1 MKKTFAL
8 LLLGFILVSF
18 SYTDDLI
25 ARISLNLEQ
34 WKKSNHDERICLFLN
49 QTKYSIRD
57 TIFFSAY
64 YSTSDLVPIKSKR
77 IFSLGLIS
85 EKGLMISRINF
96 AVENGHVSNQ
106 ITIPGLVKPGYFQL
120 VVYDPLI
127 GKVMFSKNVVLVD
140 KKSVAISQRPNNTIH
155 FNFEGGKF
163 ISGVPNHLVVHGD
176 PNQPISIIDSK
187 NEVLLSIPTDSTGI
201 GSTWFTPN
209 NNTSYTLTAN
219 ERIARLP
226 TATVEGCA
234 ISISSKADQK
244 QIQVSISTTSPHL
257 KRENF
262 ILLVHSQ
269 KIISSA
275 AVTFNQKGEF
285 SYIVDDRD
293 LPNGLTEVLVLNE
306 SSVLGVRLYY
316 ENKQKVTAAITL
328 SKKQF
333 STGEVAEAEL
343 VVRDYAGNPLPAVFT
358 ATVNPHYKDIWGTT
372 AQEDFLLNPVL
383 TNYVSVLP
391 NIGEKRTELINMIL
405 ILENWQT
412 TNWSDILSN
421 KPPSNIPK
429 NRIVLTGSV
438 LSEQGKRTIP
448 DSTLVNCFLQNAMVG
463 YEGTV
468 NAGRVEVPILFD
480 FYGREDVFYS
490 MEFKNKE
497 LEGSYKISLD
507 SVAPKIA
514 IVNSSK
520 EGQDLDPYGDLSHKC
535 SVITESYRF
544 FNKSN
549 ENLNDQDN
557 LNDRFE
563 DEASGSDVQIKV
575 DAYVVFPT
583 MVDLVKEIVPFLE
596 IKVRKNSKTVR
607 LLINQKKFYSRPKNG
622 PLYIID
628 GAMSKEQ
635 EAFLTLKP
643 VDIHSIKLIND
654 ANKLT
659 PFGSLGRNGIVLV
672 QTKRKKNEQVV
683 SDSKTVSILGLS
695 KSQTASAEKYTQ
707 TKSNSRIPDVR
718 SNLLWAPMIETSSKG
733 ESTVRFQ
740 CSDLTG
746 ESVIVIKGKTKSG
759 IPFEASAVFSV
770 D

>member
-1 MKKTFAL
+1 
-8 LLLGFILVSF
+8 
-18 SYTDDLI
+18 
-25 ARISLNLEQ
+25 
-34 WKKSNHDERICLFLN
+34 
-49 QTKYSIRD
+49 
-57 TIFFSAY
+57 
-64 YSTSDLVPIKSKR
+64 
-77 IFSLGLIS
+77 
-85 EKGLMISRINF
+85 
-96 AVENGHVSNQ
+96 
-106 ITIPGLVKPGYFQL
+106 
-120 VVYDPLI
+120 
-127 GKVMFSKNVVLVD
+127 
-140 KKSVAISQRPNNTIH
+140 
-155 FNFEGGKF
+155 
-163 ISGVPNHLVVHGD
+163 
-176 PNQPISIIDSK
+176 
-187 NEVLLSIPTDSTGI
+187 
-201 GSTWFTPN
+201 
-209 NNTSYTLTAN
+209 
-219 ERIARLP
+219 
-226 TATVEGCA
+226 
-234 ISISSKADQK
+234 
-244 QIQVSISTTSPHL
+244 
-257 KRENF
+257 
-262 ILLVHSQ
+262 
-269 KIISSA
+269 
-275 AVTFNQKGEF
+275 
-285 SYIVDDRD
+285 
-293 LPNGLTEVLVLNE
+293 
-306 SSVLGVRLYY
+306 
-316 ENKQKVTAAITL
+316 
-328 SKKQF
+328 
-333 STGEVAEAEL
+333 
-343 VVRDYAGNPLPAVFT
+343 
-358 ATVNPHYKDIWGTT
+358 
-372 AQEDFLLNPVL
+372 
-383 TNYVSVLP
+383 
-391 NIGEKRTELINMIL
+391 
-405 ILENWQT
+405 
-412 TNWSDILSN
+412 
-421 KPPSNIPK
+421 
-429 NRIVLTGSV
+429 
-438 LSEQGKRTIP
+438 
-448 DSTLVNCFLQNAMVG
+448 MVG

-514 IVNSSK
+514 ILNSSK

-535 SVITESYRF
+535 SVIMESYRF

-628 GAMSKEQ
+628 GAMTKEQ

-695 KSQTASAEKYTQ
+695 QSQTASAEKYTQ